1 MDNQIYNENHK
12 VSLFPIINPP
22 LPEPANIT
30 TQHDNITQTEIQH
43 LPSLCLW
50 PGWSLFDQGP
60 IPGPPW
66 MPSSWNLLRQVPT

>member
-43 LPSLCLW
+43 LPSLCL
-50 PGWSLFDQGP
+50 
-60 IPGPPW
+60 
-66 MPSSWNLLRQVPT
+66 